1 MQIRDRSHQSVSD
14 LVLGSIDPF
23 VEGVFK
29 LNCFTIFHARVEP
42 KSCAPNSVMK
52 E

>member
-23 VEGVFK
+23 CRGESGAEVLRTNQCNE
-29 LNCFTIFHARVEP
+29 RV
-42 KSCAPNSVMK
+42 NGFNQ
-52 E
+52 